1 MKTIHIPPGVLDY
14 FLHAHREPGTTFV
27 LEAGT
32 YWTSGCFRFSDLDLC
47 MVAPGCRIVGAGSS
61 LTTIEVRDPVMFH
74 GGRPTQ
80 YYEALTGGARTT
92 GQSQSISLVGFT
104 LRLDPIA
111 PCIGIHLWTSSA
123 VVVDVRVMDV
133 FGSRTHSG
141 PVREG
146 FGILINNAAQQ
157 SVDGGHHLK
166 SCAVLPAETR
176 DGSENYT
183 TGIYVGAVSRASSR
197 MLPSIVNQCS
207 VVSSSLSRSHAAFA
221 ANALTTFT
229 ACYTWG
235 CIRAFFCDTGP
246 VHDILIQRMHARHV
260 QWALDLR
267 VAQVGDTR
275 RFITIRDS
283 AFQFVAGEPG
293 SAWAQAI
300 LLADEAPTPG
310 THIEHVELIDSQ
322 FIAQRG
328 KQLLSKGRCRGLVS
342 QVIESGCHWAGPWQ
356 DPVLQ
361 DGASPWEVVA

>member
-1 MKTIHIPPGVLDY
+1 MRTINIPPGALDY
-14 FLHAHREPGTTFV
+14 FLRAHREPGTTFV
-27 LEAGT
+27 LEAGV
-32 YWTSGCFRFSDLDLC
+32 YWTSGCFRFDDVDLC

-61 LTTIEVRDPVMFH
+61 LTTIEVRDPVMSH

-111 PCIGIHLWTSSA
+111 PCIGIHLWTSNA
-123 VVVDVRVMDV
+123 VVVDVRVLDV

-176 DGSENYT
+176 DGAENYT

-207 VVSSSLSRSHAAFA
+207 VVGHTLARAHAAYA

-229 ACYTWG
+229 ACYAWG
-235 CIRAFFCDTGP
+235 CVRAFFCDTG
-246 VHDILIQRMHARHV
+246 VIHDVLIQRMHARQI

-267 VAQVGDTR
+267 VAQPGDTR
-275 RFITIRDS
+275 RFITLRESDFE
-283 AFQFVAGEPG
+283 FQPATPA
-293 SAWAQAI
+293 SWAQAV
-300 LLADEAPTPG
+300 LLADETPSPGG
-310 THIEHVELIDSQ
+310 TSIEHVEIIDSK
-322 FIAQRG
+322 FYAPRSHS
-328 KQLLSKGRCRGLVS
+328 LLSKGRCRGNVT
-342 QVIESGCHWAGPWQ
+342 QVIESGCLWAGPWR
-356 DPVLQ
+356 DPELQ
-361 DGASPWEVVA
+361 HGAAPWEVVS